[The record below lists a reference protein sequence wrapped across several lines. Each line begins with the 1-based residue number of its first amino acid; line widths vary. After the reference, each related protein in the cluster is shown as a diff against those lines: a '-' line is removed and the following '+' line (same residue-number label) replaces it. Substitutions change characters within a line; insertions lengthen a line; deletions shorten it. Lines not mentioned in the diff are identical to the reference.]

1 MSFHLNSWLILTVLS
16 AAILTIQRIFQKKV
30 LIKEHAT
37 MYLTTFCF
45 MMWIILLP
53 FIPIYGIDADLNILL
68 IIIFKSFILSIS
80 WLLIVKAYRHMEL
93 SAVEPLK
100 NFSPFL
106 LLILAFI
113 FLKETPT
120 IIQLVGVGFILFGG
134 YILEGVIHPHG
145 FKHIN
150 VLFRGKY
157 IHYIFLS
164 LIVGAFSGILD
175 KIVLAKVSVLTMM
188 FFEFLFAS
196 IFTFIYQSVKYKG
209 YKDIIY
215 SLKTNGLLI
224 VLVAITTL
232 ISDWAY
238 FRAVAIPDS
247 LVSLVVPVR
256 RLTSLFIVIIGGE
269 LFHEKSIIEKTLACL
284 VMLVGV
290 YFIAS

>member
-1 MSFHLNSWLILTVLS
+1 LSFHLDSWLILTVLS
-16 AAILTIQRIFQKKV
+16 AIILTIQRIFQKKV

-45 MMWIILLP
+45 LMWLLLVP
-53 FIPIYGIDADLNILL
+53 FIPIYGINVDLNTLL
-68 IIIFKSFILSIS
+68 IIILKSFILSIS

-100 NFSPFL
+100 NFSPLL

-113 FLKETPT
+113 FLRETPT

-150 VLFRGKY
+150 VLLKGKY
-157 IHYIFLS
+157 THYIFLS
-164 LIVGAFSGILD
+164 LIVGAFSGVLD

-196 IFTFIYQSVKYKG
+196 LFTFIYQSIRYKG
-209 YKDIIY
+209 YKDVIY

-224 VLVAITTL
+224 ILIAITTL

-238 FRAVAIPDS
+238 FRAVAIPES
-247 LVSLVVPVR
+247 LVSLIVPVR